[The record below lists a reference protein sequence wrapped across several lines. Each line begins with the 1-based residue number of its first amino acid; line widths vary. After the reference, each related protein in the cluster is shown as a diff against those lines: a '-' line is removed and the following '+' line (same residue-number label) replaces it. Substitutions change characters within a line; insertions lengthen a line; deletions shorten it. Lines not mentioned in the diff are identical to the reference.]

1 MRQFVLPLALDWVL
15 IYVIPMTCTHC
26 GGRVDETGLH
36 DLSCHRSAWRTLRHN
51 QLNTI
56 IKQSLTSA
64 NIPSVLELPGLYRS
78 DGKHP
83 DGMIVTP

>member
-1 MRQFVLPLALDWVL
+1 MDPHD
-15 IYVIPMTCTHC
+15 CTHC

-36 DLSCHRSAWRTLRHN
+36 DLSCHWSTWKPPRHN

-56 IKQSLTSA
+56 IEQSLTSA

-78 DGKHP
+78 DGKRP
-83 DGMIVTP
+83 NGMIITL